1 MEAFSLSMDA
11 ILTEA
16 VRRQASDTHITV
28 GLPPMIRV
36 HGDLMP
42 MNTNILTQS
51 DSEFLCK
58 SMLDKSRLQ
67 YLNERGEIDFSYVV
81 KDYSRFRCNIFKQ
94 RGSYT
99 LAARTITTEIPTC
112 ERLGLPE
119 LFKEL
124 SLRPR
129 GLILVTGPT
138 GSGKSTTL
146 AAMVGH
152 INQNRRCHV
161 LTLEE
166 PIEYLHRHGESMI
179 NQREVHEDTL
189 SFANALRAALR
200 EDPDVIMVGEMRD
213 LDTISTAITASE
225 TGHLVMS
232 TLHTSGAADTINRI
246 IDVFPPHQQ
255 DQIRVQLGTV
265 LVAVISQT
273 LVPRADGTGRIAAFE
288 ILLANDAVRNL
299 IREGKTYQIDNT
311 ISTNLKMGMCSL
323 DYYLAELCKK
333 SLITREVA
341 LSRCKSPEEFRR
353 FMSNTGSASNA
364 SSKGLFDSLEY

>member
-1 MEAFSLSMDA
+1 MVEGFTLSMDA

-36 HGDLMP
+36 HGDLVP
-42 MNTNILTQS
+42 LSSNILTQS
-51 DSEFLCK
+51 DTEYLCK
-58 SMLDKSRLQ
+58 SMLDKARLQ
-67 YLNERGEIDFSYVV
+67 YLAERGEVDFSYVV
-81 KDYSRFRCNIFKQ
+81 RDFSRFRCNIFKQ

-112 ERLGLPE
+112 EQLGLPE

-124 SLRPR
+124 SLKPR

-152 INQNRRCHV
+152 INRSRRCHI

-166 PIEYLHRHGESMI
+166 PIEYLHKHGESMI

-232 TLHTSGAADTINRI
+232 TLHTSGAADTVNRV

-255 DQIRVQLGTV
+255 DQIRVQLGSV
-265 LVAVISQT
+265 LLAVISQT
-273 LVPRADGTGRIAAFE
+273 LVPRSDGTGRVAAFE
-288 ILLANDAVRNL
+288 ILLANDAVKNL

-311 ISTNLKMGMCSL
+311 ISTNIKSGMCSL
-323 DYYLAELCKK
+323 DYYLAELVKK
-333 SLITREVA
+333 NLITRETA
-341 LSRCKSPEEFRR
+341 TTKCRNLDDFRR
-353 FMSNTGSASNA
+353 YLTNTGSSMAN
-364 SSKGLFDSLEY
+364 GLFDTLEY